1 MVEAQA
7 AMRNIW
13 VIARREVTRLRSR
26 FTGRSRL
33 FVFGILVFAALLS
46 TVIYHQGPF
55 ISKAFYDI
63 GVAPDGPEVTDAR
76 FHVLTAAGNA
86 GYTLLADEKID
97 LFVPPGD
104 VIARPDDQSQYT
116 AGAFRQ
122 YIERQELLRLSDEYR
137 DDLARAFPLR
147 IQIHHLDES
156 APAENDAPM
165 PALKL
170 LEPEESPLAES
181 SVPPP
186 DIPQAS
192 APKAVPP
199 EMPMASP
206 ELPVPLLAA
215 APAET
220 IPDDAVRKEIEEFAT
235 SGGAPKFKAE
245 FVTDSEIIVPSL
257 MTPPVPLAQV
267 LIAFFYVVPIFF
279 VSVFFTSS
287 FMEEKTNRKLVIL
300 LSAPV
305 TPLQII
311 LGKMLPYIG
320 YAVLAIIV
328 ITVVLGGNVGL
339 GLAIFVPVTLFVLS
353 AYLMVAL
360 LYRTFKDQTFFSVLA
375 VWVVT
380 AYLVAPAMFTGVN
393 DLSFISPL
401 TLAVLMYRG
410 ESFTAAQYF
419 LSTIPLYAVFGVT
432 LFVGVRVFNEEY
444 LMGFRPLYKKL
455 AEAIALIITPR
466 HLSLSLAFLSFI
478 LIPVAFMV
486 QFASIVIAS
495 NLSTSAALGLVFLLS
510 IVTEELAKSAG
521 IAVLIQSGAVR
532 SYRGILKLAI
542 ASAAGFFFGE
552 KLLLLLAL
560 SVVSDS
566 MFTEAIG
573 ASGMLIA
580 PLMMHILTTAIV
592 ALVTL
597 RLGVKY
603 YPVGILAGSVIHT
616 LYNLWVI
623 YGIGGVSP

>member
-1 MVEAQA
+1 
-7 AMRNIW
+7 MRNIW

-33 FVFGILVFAALLS
+33 FVLGILVFAALLS
-46 TVIYHQGPF
+46 TVIYHHGPF

-63 GVAPDGPEVTDAR
+63 GVSPDGPPVTDAR
-76 FHVLTAAGNA
+76 FHVLTAPEST
-86 GYTLLADEKID
+86 GYSMLAQDRID
-97 LFVPPGD
+97 LFVPPGE

-116 AGAFRQ
+116 AGAFKQ
-122 YIERQELLRLSDEYR
+122 YIERQELLRLSEAYR
-137 DDLARAFPLR
+137 DDLGRAFPLR
-147 IQIHHLDES
+147 IEIHRLDDDPAPEEAAS
-156 APAENDAPM
+156 A

-170 LEPEESPLAES
+170 LDPEEPGAAEPLSPPS
-181 SVPPP
+181 
-186 DIPQAS
+186 DGPQAEF
-192 APKAVPP
+192 PQ
-199 EMPMASP
+199 
-206 ELPVPLLAA
+206 AA
-215 APAET
+215 APQAPVAVATEPPAALLPT
-220 IPDDAVRKEIEEFAT
+220 APAQGAADEAVRNEIEEFAA
-235 SGGAPKFKAE
+235 SDGLPEFKAE
-245 FVTDSEIIVPSL
+245 FVSESEVIVPSL
-257 MTPPVPLAQV
+257 MTPPIPLAQV

-300 LSAPV
+300 LSAPI

-328 ITVVLGGNVGL
+328 ITVTLGGNVGL
-339 GLAIFVPVTLFVLS
+339 GLAIFLPVTLFVLS

-375 VWVVT
+375 VWIVT

-419 LSTIPLYAVFGVT
+419 LSTIPMYAVFAVT

-444 LMGFRPLYKKL
+444 LMGFRPLYRKL

-466 HLSLSLAFLSFI
+466 RLSLSVAFLSFVF
-478 LIPVAFMV
+478 IPAVFMV
-486 QFASIVIAS
+486 QFASIVLAS
-495 NLSTSAALGLVFLLS
+495 NLSTSAALGLVFVLS
-510 IVTEELAKSAG
+510 IVTEEAAKSAG
-521 IAVLIQSGAVR
+521 IAVLLQNGTIR
-532 SYRGILKLAI
+532 SYRGVLKLAV

-566 MFTEAIG
+566 MFTEALAG
-573 ASGMLIA
+573 SGLLIA
-580 PLMMHILTTAIV
+580 PLMMHILATAIV
-592 ALVTL
+592 VLVTR
-597 RLGVKY
+597 RLGVKH
-603 YPVGILAGSVIHT
+603 YPVGVLAGSVIHA

-623 YGIGGVSP
+623 YGIGGLTP

>member
-1 MVEAQA
+1 MG
-7 AMRNIW
+7 NILI
-13 VIARREVTRLRSR
+13 IARREVTRLRTR

-33 FVFGILVFAALLS
+33 FVFGILVFAAVLS
-46 TVIYHQGPF
+46 SVIYHHGPF

-63 GVAPDGPEVTDAR
+63 GVSPEGPEVADAR
-76 FHVLTAAGNA
+76 FHVLTAADNA
-86 GYTLLADEKID
+86 GYAMLAEDQID
-97 LFVPPGD
+97 LFVPRGE

-122 YIERQELLRLSDEYR
+122 YIERQELLRLAEVYR
-137 DDLARAFPLR
+137 DDLMLAFPLR
-147 IQIHHLDES
+147 IEIHHLDEDS
-156 APAENDAPM
+156 EAENDAPQ

-170 LEPEESPLAES
+170 LEPEESPPAES
-181 SVPPP
+181 WAQPPL
-186 DIPQAS
+186 DFPQAE
-192 APKAVPP
+192 APLPP
-199 EMPMASP
+199 TPQMPMAPPPEPPTGSSAAVSP
-206 ELPVPLLAA
+206 KGAS
-215 APAET
+215 
-220 IPDDAVRKEIEEFAT
+220 DDAVLKEINEFAERDGLP
-235 SGGAPKFKAE
+235 SFKAE
-245 FVTDSEIIVPSL
+245 FAPESEVIVPSL

-287 FMEEKTNRKLVIL
+287 FMEEKTNRKLMIL

-320 YAVLAIIV
+320 YAVLAIIA
-328 ITVVLGGNVGL
+328 ITLVLGGNVGL
-339 GLAIFVPVTLFVLS
+339 GLAIFIPVTLFVLS

-375 VWVVT
+375 VWIVT
-380 AYLVAPAMFTGVN
+380 IYLVAPAMFTGVN

-419 LSTIPLYAVFGVT
+419 LSTIPMYAVFAVT
-432 LFVGVRVFNEEY
+432 LFVGVRIFNEEY

-455 AEAIALIITPR
+455 AEAIALIIVPR
-466 HLSLSLAFLSFI
+466 RPGLSMVFLSFI
-478 LIPVAFMV
+478 FVPVVFMV

-495 NLSTSAALGLVFLLS
+495 NLPTNTALGLVFVFA
-510 IVTEELAKSAG
+510 IVTEEIAKSAG
-521 IAVLIQSGAVR
+521 ITVLMQSGAVR
-532 SYRGILKLAI
+532 SYRSLMKLVF
-542 ASAAGFFFGE
+542 ASGTGFLIGE

-566 MFTEAIG
+566 VFTEALG
-573 ASGMLIA
+573 SSGLLIA
-580 PLMMHILTTAIV
+580 PLVMHILTTATV
-592 ALVTL
+592 AAITM

-603 YPVGILAGSVIHT
+603 YPVGILAGSVIHA

-623 YGIGGVSP
+623 YGIGGMMP